1 MNLNDFYVLV
11 DTQQKIVIAN
21 IQKLPENWNNIAGL
35 PGLSNDELCD
45 LKWAG
50 HHNLGWVSIASE
62 LIKEYKSPVENLELN
77 KNTLKQLIS
86 EVRKEKEYG
95 GIEYQGIKIKTDEKT
110 RYSLFIKKLQ
120 GNEEV
125 NYKCFNHYHTF
136 TNSQVSEIC
145 DIMETYIQ
153 ECFDWEMSVY
163 QQIENC
169 NKLSDFMTIKL

>member
-1 MNLNDFYVLV
+1 MILSDFYVLV
-11 DTQQKIVIAN
+11 DTQQKIVIDK

-35 PGLSNDELCD
+35 PGLSNNELCD

-86 EVRKEKEYG
+86 EIRKEKESD

-169 NKLSDFMTIKL
+169 KKLSDFMSIKL

>member
-1 MNLNDFYVLV
+1 MILDDYYVLV
-11 DTQQKIVIAN
+11 DTQQKIVIDK
-21 IQKLPENWNNIAGL
+21 IQKLPNNWHNIS
-35 PGLSNDELCD
+35 GLSGLSENELCD

-50 HHNLGWVSIASE
+50 HHNLGWVSIASK

-86 EVRKEKEYG
+86 EIRKEKESD

-110 RYSLFIKKLQ
+110 RYSLLIKKLQ
-120 GNEEV
+120 GKEEV
-125 NYKCFNHYHTF
+125 NYKCFNHYHIF
-136 TNSQVSEIC
+136 TNMQINEIC
-145 DIMETYIQ
+145 DMMETYIQ

-169 NKLSDFMTIKL
+169 KELSDFISIKL